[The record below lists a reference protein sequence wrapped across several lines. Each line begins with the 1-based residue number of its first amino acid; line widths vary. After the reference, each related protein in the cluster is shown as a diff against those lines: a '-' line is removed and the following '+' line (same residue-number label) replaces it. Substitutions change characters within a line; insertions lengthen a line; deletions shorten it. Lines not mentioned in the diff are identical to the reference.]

1 MQQILPG
8 QANKVT
14 WDAVAKASGE
24 AIVAGAVTFYMRAR
38 TGAQA
43 GKWFRA
49 SDSTWQAAES
59 SAGNAT
65 HIAKA
70 LWELDIVAAA
80 WLPGTTYDLYGV
92 ESGGLQIDYNET
104 VISWAPPTTGTGEIE
119 WTYDLTDSVSSL
131 PIIGAQIWATT
142 DIAGANIVAH
152 DITDDFGQ
160 VTFHLTAGT
169 YYIWRDHAGYT
180 FDNPDTEVVS

>member
-14 WDAVAKASGE
+14 WDAVAKASGS
-24 AIVAGAVTFYMRAR
+24 AIVSGVVTFYLRAR

-49 SDSTWQAAES
+49 NDSTWQATES
-59 SAGNAT
+59 SAGMPT
-65 HIAKA
+65 HVAKA
-70 LWELDIVAAA
+70 LWELSIAAAA
-80 WLPGTTYDLYGV
+80 WLPGVTYDLYGV
-92 ESGGLQIDYNET
+92 ESGNLQIHYNET
-104 VISWAPPTTGTGEIE
+104 VISWTPPTTGTGEVAWDYE
-119 WTYDLTDSVSSL
+119 LTDSVSGL
-131 PIIGAQIWATT
+131 PIAGAEVWATT

-152 DITDDFGQ
+152 DITDDFGK
-160 VTFHLTAGT
+160 VYFFLTAGI
-169 YYIWRDHAGYT
+169 YYIWRDQGDYT